1 MVKVSRICLQRVKVM
16 RLNKNRLKKMLR
28 KNLPLVGSSLA
39 IVLAAVCLF
48 AGFAPVWGGI
58 FLFLALVGCSWT
70 LAQMRLNDVEHK
82 RTLKSLEQE
91 RIDLEEQSQAIDGLA
106 EGLDVALFLCTPDG
120 QIIFANQ
127 KASELFSFPNPVGRS
142 ILAVTLTHA
151 LEKIIRQ
158 ASDSHEPYNAE
169 LGIRVTEDMTVIVR
183 AWPEPPRGERV
194 FLSLVDI
201 SHIRHLERV
210 RRDFVANVSHE
221 LRTPLTTIRAMS
233 EILTEL
239 EASDDSLREKYSQ
252 LIVQEVDH
260 LALIVADL
268 LTLSVAESR
277 ELIKGG
283 FDLAEVV
290 ESVTFGLQQKA
301 KAKGLT
307 LLLTAPESLIVDAN
321 SSQITQVLTNLIDN
335 GINYTMTGS
344 IAIEVGE
351 ESGYA
356 FVEVKDTGLGIPGED
371 LPRIFERFYRVD
383 KSRSRSSGGTGL
395 GLSIVKHIVEA
406 HGGRVTVTSALNI
419 GSTFRIE
426 LPMRNAS
433 ELSSDVEKS
442 TTP

>member
-1 MVKVSRICLQRVKVM
+1 
-16 RLNKNRLKKMLR
+16 
-28 KNLPLVGSSLA
+28 
-39 IVLAAVCLF
+39 
-48 AGFAPVWGGI
+48 
-58 FLFLALVGCSWT
+58 
-70 LAQMRLNDVEHK
+70 
-82 RTLKSLEQE
+82 
-91 RIDLEEQSQAIDGLA
+91 
-106 EGLDVALFLCTPDG
+106 
-120 QIIFANQ
+120 
-127 KASELFSFPNPVGRS
+127 
-142 ILAVTLTHA
+142 
-151 LEKIIRQ
+151 
-158 ASDSHEPYNAE
+158 
-169 LGIRVTEDMTVIVR
+169 
-183 AWPEPPRGERV
+183 
-194 FLSLVDI
+194 VDI

-277 ELIKGG
+277 ELIKGE